1 MTTPNESTSSLVDA
15 IQRGDTRAQE
25 QLFERY
31 IPRVRQMVALRIGK
45 PVADLPGDADDI
57 VQQTLLNALQAVS
70 QFEHRSEG
78 AFRAWIARIVENAL
92 KNEHRNRRSNKHQ
105 QIWQRHGDLDLRET
119 MFPDEGH
126 GPSSIAEQ
134 KELNERIEAVI
145 LSLPALYR
153 RTLELRDIAGMNYLD
168 LAEAL
173 GRTEPNCRKIYQ
185 RAREMLQDKLR

>member
-1 MTTPNESTSSLVDA
+1 MTKPNDSTSSLVDA
-15 IQRGDTRAQE
+15 IQRGDVRAQE

-31 IPRVRQMVALRIGK
+31 VPRVRQMVALRLGK
-45 PVADLPGDADDI
+45 PVADLPSHADDI
-57 VQQTLLNALQAVS
+57 VQQTLLSALQNLS
-70 QFEHRSEG
+70 EFEHRSEG
-78 AFRAWIARIVENAL
+78 AFHAWIARIVENTL
-92 KNEHRNRRSNKHQ
+92 KNEHRSQRSGKHQ
-105 QIWQRHGDLDLRET
+105 QIWQRQGDLDLRAT

-134 KELNERIEAVI
+134 REQNAQIEAAI

-153 RTLELRDIAGMNYLD
+153 RAIELRDIGGMSYLD